1 MARKQETVHDIK
13 DRISALKDELK
24 ANGRLSKAKLEQL
37 KTLRAT
43 HKEIKGLDIIQQKT
57 LKGALQQNDIE
68 KRMLRNAALKGK
80 QEQNLAKLQSQQ
92 IKMNIKAVQGQ
103 LTSVD
108 IAEQMNKIKGMELQ
122 AHKLIKKGEEDR
134 GKDILAQTQFLTE
147 QLNQIGGQEMLML
160 IQ

>member
-92 IKMNIKAVQGQ
+92 IKMN
-103 LTSVD
+103 
-108 IAEQMNKIKGMELQ
+108 
-122 AHKLIKKGEEDR
+122 R
-134 GKDILAQTQFLTE
+134 
-147 QLNQIGGQEMLML
+147 
-160 IQ
+160 